1 MKLTIEE
8 LEIIDQAF
16 EYIFDTSGV
25 KLEENELW
33 DKIKGYLKMS
43 KQITKINYHAM
54 TVEDGGILY
63 DMEDLARLSRIYER
77 LCTAEYLFQNQSADK
92 PMTMEQAYEMA
103 DFIRDKMD
111 DYCTCESETITYWY
125 AEAYAD
131 RVLGID
137 YEEGEDNV

>member
-1 MKLTIEE
+1 
-8 LEIIDQAF
+8 
-16 EYIFDTSGV
+16 
-25 KLEENELW
+25 
-33 DKIKGYLKMS
+33 MS
-43 KQITKINYHAM
+43 KQRTKVNYDEM

-63 DMEDLARLSRIYER
+63 NMDDLARLSRIYER
-77 LCTAEYLFQNQSADK
+77 LCTAEYLYQNQSADK

-125 AEAYAD
+125 AEAYTD

-137 YEEGEDNV
+137 YEEEDE

>member
-1 MKLTIEE
+1 
-8 LEIIDQAF
+8 
-16 EYIFDTSGV
+16 
-25 KLEENELW
+25 
-33 DKIKGYLKMS
+33 MS
-43 KQITKINYHAM
+43 KQRTKINYHAM

-137 YEEGEDNV
+137 YEEEDE

>member
-1 MKLTIEE
+1 
-8 LEIIDQAF
+8 
-16 EYIFDTSGV
+16 
-25 KLEENELW
+25 
-33 DKIKGYLKMS
+33 MS
-43 KQITKINYHAM
+43 KQRTKINYHAM

-103 DFIRDKMD
+103 DFIREKMD